1 MASLRAGVYDV
12 PMNEARGTTGGEAP
26 RAPTP
31 TRRAAGWAV
40 HALTASGAFLGLLSM
55 LAIIRGDAHGALLWL
70 GVALAVDGL
79 DGPMA
84 RRLRIRDIIPKVD
97 GAVLDLVVD
106 YLTYVLVPAIF
117 IYWFALLPSYWGLDL
132 AGAGFILVT
141 SLYCFANIEMKT
153 SDNYFVGFP
162 AIWNVV
168 ALYMWVL
175 DSPPVANAIVVA
187 ALGVLTFVPVKFVHP
202 IRVRDNRRIT
212 YGATILWTACSLGLV
227 LLDRQAPWLLWPWL
241 GASAW
246 LAFTSLRRTFMGAA
260 DGRD

>member
-1 MASLRAGVYDV
+1 MTEAG
-12 PMNEARGTTGGEAP
+12 GTTGRETA

-55 LAIIRGDAHGALLWL
+55 LEIVRGDARGALLWL

-84 RRLRIRDIIPKVD
+84 RRLRIRDVIPKVD

-117 IYWFALLPSYWGLDL
+117 IYWFSLLPPDWSL

-141 SLYCFANIEMKT
+141 SLYCFANIDMKT
-153 SDNYFVGFP
+153 TDNYFVGFP

-175 DSPPVANAIVVA
+175 DSPPAINAFVVL

-202 IRVRDNRRIT
+202 IRVRDGRDVT
-212 YGATILWTACSLGLV
+212 YASMLVWTTCALGLV
-227 LLDRQAPWLLWPWL
+227 LMAPERPW
-241 GASAW
+241 
-246 LAFTSLRRTFMGAA
+246 
-260 DGRD
+260 